1 MGLIDKF
8 DGIVGASFG
17 FEFDG
22 HQVKAITEVSGLKG
36 EVDMAAF
43 KSNTSD
49 GKFVETKVP
58 VKAKS
63 GTVTVSRALTED
75 TTFADWVNE
84 SAEGKLPRSNA
95 EIVVYDTMLAPIMR
109 YTLADCQ
116 PSAIE
121 IGTLKAGDP
130 SVVTEKLTLHHVGI
144 KIEKG

>member
-22 HQVKAITEVSGLKG
+22 HQVKAITEVSGLKV
-36 EVDMAAF
+36 EVDVAEF

-49 GKFVETKVP
+49 GKFVDTKVP
-58 VKAKS
+58 VKPKS

-75 TTFADWVNE
+75 CTFADWVKE
-84 SAEGKLPRSNA
+84 SMEGKLPRSNA
-95 EIVVYDTMLAPIMR
+95 EIVVYDTMLAPVMR
-109 YTLADCQ
+109 YTLVDCQ
-116 PSAIE
+116 PSSLE

-130 SVVTEKLTLHHVGI
+130 SVVTEKMTLHHVGI
-144 KIEKG
+144 NVEKG